1 MSDTKSE
8 FDAEFDTLRTLR
20 DELKVQLHLAA
31 SDAKD
36 AYEGIEQKWDHAEA
50 KLKVLGDEAADSAE
64 KVGEALRLVLDEIR
78 DGYDNIKK
86 LI

>member
-1 MSDTKSE
+1 MSDTKKQ

-20 DELKVQLHLAA
+20 DELKVQVQLAA
-31 SDAKD
+31 SEARD
-36 AYEGIEQKWDHAEA
+36 AYDDVEQKWDHAEA
-50 KLKVLGDEAADSAE
+50 KLKVLGEEAADSAE
-64 KVGEALRLVLDEIR
+64 KVGDALRLVLDEIS